1 MHPEHHTKL
10 GTSLSFHLH
19 TSTPELCPL
28 FICCLSVYTDPS
40 KSSLLLELGVQENT
54 SQTLRPSGLV
64 LPKGGT
70 DGRWEGGRKRKA
82 RCWLS
87 PKWAVA
93 PALAHSCHSGSG
105 WSVPDSS
112 LREGGSHTSRVI
124 SAAQLGFRRRS
135 RSSGI
140 GSLLVS
146 GYCLFF
152 LLLLPIYLPIPFGSL
167 SPFFQHLCNQF
178 SALNLL
184 WVKYLRC
191 FLFSQLDQDGCNH
204 QPSWV
209 SLLPQGILHACP
221 RGGRI
226 SNQHPAAAAPTTSL
240 SNPG

>member
-1 MHPEHHTKL
+1 M
-10 GTSLSFHLH
+10 
-19 TSTPELCPL
+19 
-28 FICCLSVYTDPS
+28 
-40 KSSLLLELGVQENT
+40 
-54 SQTLRPSGLV
+54 
-64 LPKGGT
+64 
-70 DGRWEGGRKRKA
+70 
-82 RCWLS
+82 
-87 PKWAVA
+87 
-93 PALAHSCHSGSG
+93 ALARSCHRGSG

-112 LREGGSHTSRVI
+112 LREGGGRTSQVI
-124 SAAQLGFRRRS
+124 PAAQLGFRCRP

-140 GSLLVS
+140 GSPLVS

-184 WVKYLRC
+184 CVKYLRC

-209 SLLPQGILHACP
+209 SLLPRGILHTCP
-221 RGGRI
+221 RGGHI
-226 SNQHPAAAAPTTSL
+226 SNQHPEVAAPTTSL